1 MPFSCGTVGK
11 GCNKF
16 MGIIVKSFERPDQ
29 KFVNEFA
36 GIGVATIHE
45 SLGKENTSVMD
56 PSIKPLKEG
65 MKLLG
70 PALTV
75 DCFHGDNLTLHIA
88 MTLSNPGDI
97 LVVDAHKSLGA
108 MFGGQ
113 MTFQA
118 RQQGIGG
125 LVVDGSVRDSEEIR
139 ASGFPCFARFVSPIG
154 TAKNTIGSVNVP
166 IQCGGVVVKPGDL
179 VVGDDDGVVVV
190 PRREI
195 REVIEKARKRLEK
208 EAKDR
213 EQFKL
218 GKTSMD
224 LNPSFQKV
232 LSESG
237 VKQVK
242 SLEEAV

>member
-1 MPFSCGTVGK
+1 
-11 GCNKF
+11 

-29 KFVNEFA
+29 KLVNEFA

-56 PSIKPLKEG
+56 PSIKPLKGG

-88 MTLSNPGDI
+88 MALSNPGDI
-97 LVVDAHKSLGA
+97 LVVDA
-108 MFGGQ
+108 
-113 MTFQA
+113 
-118 RQQGIGG
+118 
-125 LVVDGSVRDSEEIR
+125 SVRDSEEIR

-166 IQCGGVVVKPGDL
+166 IQCGGVVVNPGDL
-179 VVGDDDGVVVV
+179 VAGDDDGVVVV
-190 PRREI
+190 PRRAI
-195 REVIEKARKRLEK
+195 SEVIEKARKRLEK

-232 LSESG
+232 LIESG
-237 VKQVK
+237 VKQVE
-242 SLEEAV
+242 SLKDVV